1 MHADPDFNKTGCVM
15 RLWIKIAMVAVMT
28 LAILIPL
35 AMVRDVIN
43 ERQRY
48 RDEAVDSIAADIGR
62 AQVLAGPVLVV
73 PYTETTTRQVQVA
86 DGETRQVSEQRERR
100 WYFFPERLQV
110 AGELSPDVRKRG
122 LHAVR
127 IYEWKGDMRARF
139 DARIPDNAP
148 VGSERIIGQPF
159 LSWGI
164 SDVRGLRGT
173 PLIEVAGKPVRAE
186 QGSGVSSEATVSNTA
201 NDQPAGVVA
210 KAAAE
215 AVASSGSGLHVRLQ
229 PMSAG
234 QVLRFDARL
243 ALTLAGSEKFGVLPI
258 GVRNEL
264 QLKSAWPHPGFSGLL
279 PKHDIRPNGFDARW
293 SVDALATNAQQR
305 WLDGSWQM
313 DESDIARVSLVDPIN
328 PYVQADRATKYGVLF
343 VVLTFVGFFMFE
355 LIKQVPVH
363 PIQYALVGLAIS
375 IFFLLLVSLSEHIA
389 FGVAYVTA
397 AFACIG
403 LIGFYLSAVLRSR
416 ARGLGFAAMLAM
428 LYAALYGLLVLE
440 DNALVVGAGLLFAIL
455 AGIMIATRKVDW
467 YALSGGRMSFPFA
480 KPVD

>member
-1 MHADPDFNKTGCVM
+1 M

-35 AMVRDVIN
+35 AMVSELIH

-48 RDEAVDSIAADIGR
+48 RDEAVASIASDIGR

-73 PYTETTTRQVQVA
+73 PYTETSVRQVQDA
-86 DGETRQVSEQRERR
+86 DGGTRQVSERRERR
-100 WYFFPERLQV
+100 WTFFPDQLQV
-110 AGELSPDVRKRG
+110 VGTLSPDVRKRG

-127 IYEWKGDMRARF
+127 IYEWKGEMRARF
-139 DARIPDNAP
+139 DARIPDDAP
-148 VGSERIIGQPF
+148 AGSQRTLGQPF

-164 SDVRGLRGT
+164 TDVRGLRGT

-186 QGSGVSSEATVSNTA
+186 QGSGVPGEAASPNVEEGQVASA
-201 NDQPAGVVA
+201 VA
-210 KAAAE
+210 KAAAMS
-215 AVASSGSGLHVRLQ
+215 ATPSSSGSGLHVQLP

-234 QVLRFDARL
+234 ETVRFDTRL
-243 ALTLAGSEKFGVLPI
+243 ALTLAGSERFGVLPL
-258 GVRNEL
+258 GARNDV
-264 QLKSAWPHPGFSGLL
+264 QLKSAWPHPSFSGLL
-279 PKHDIRPNGFDARW
+279 PKHDIGPKGFSANW
-293 SVDALATNAQQR
+293 QIDALATNAQQR
-305 WLDGSWQM
+305 WAEAVWQH
-313 DESDIARVSLVDPIN
+313 DESDVARVSLMDPVN

-375 IFFLLLVSLSEHIA
+375 IFFLLLVSLSEHIP
-389 FGVAYVTA
+389 FGWAYSA
-397 AFACIG
+397 AAVACIG

-416 ARGLGFAAMLAM
+416 ARGLGFAAMLAA

-455 AGIMIATRKVDW
+455 AAIMIATRKVDW
-467 YALSGGRMSFPFA
+467 YALGGGKMSLPFSRT
-480 KPVD
+480 PD